1 MLKDLILCIDT
12 SSDYCSVCLGNNDTL
27 LYNKT
32 IHTRDHAE
40 NLAQM
45 MNEAL
50 SDRSNCVAQILVT
63 NGPGSFTGL
72 RCGIAFG
79 IGLAKG
85 LDVPINGI
93 SCFQAISCEIKN
105 AGTDLLVVLDSKR
118 ENVYCQRLDMDLKP
132 LSKAEF
138 ISLKDIL
145 PILSPSTALITNI
158 KNVIEEY
165 NFVKNKYLIDCI
177 NITNLITFNK
187 DFYSSIFPVYLQ
199 NAPFMQK

>member
-12 SSDYCSVCLGNNDTL
+12 SSDYCSVCLGNSDVI
-27 LYNKT
+27 LYNQT
-32 IHTRDHAE
+32 LPTRDHAE
-40 NLAQM
+40 NLARM
-45 MNEAL
+45 VNEAL
-50 SDRSNCVAQILVT
+50 SERSGCVAQILVT

-72 RCGIAFG
+72 RAGIAFG

-85 LDVPINGI
+85 LDIPINGV
-93 SCFQAISCEIKN
+93 SCFQAISYEIKN

-118 ENVYCQRLDMDLKP
+118 ENVYCQRLDTDLRP

-138 ISLKDIL
+138 ISLQDIL
-145 PILSPSTALITNI
+145 PMLNPSTALITNI

-165 NFVKNKYLIDCI
+165 NFVKNKYLIGCI